1 MPLPEPP
8 PLGAAMLPAGTYDG
22 QVVFITGAGTGLG
35 RAMAVEFARLGAA
48 LVIAS
53 RNAEHR
59 QAGIEAVTRAAEEGR
74 PKPARVIGVSVDVR
88 DPGQVAAAFDEAEA
102 ELGPVGVLVN
112 NAAGNFPVPAEDL
125 SFNGWR
131 AVTGIVLDGTFN
143 CSTEFARRAIAR
155 EAPGAVLNIG
165 ATYAWTGGPGTA
177 HSAAAKAAVTN
188 LDPVAGGRMGAGGN
202 PGELPRAR
210 AVPARGPRARD
221 GRSAPNG
228 AAADFTTIPPDGPAA
243 CTSSAGPRRTC
254 APPTRSTSP
263 ATHSFSTA
271 RTGCGAASGCPSS
284 FRCASSPES
293 TTATGR
299 LITPRPGAA
308 ESASRARR
316 TSFLTLPEGVPGQ
329 LVDDHDQLGGL
340 LPGHPGRGEVEP
352 WLRRC

>member
-8 PLGAAMLPAGTYDG
+8 PLGTAMLPAGTYDG

-59 QAGIEAVTRAAEEGR
+59 QAGIEAVTRVTEEAGG
-74 PKPARVIGVSVDVR
+74 KPARVIGVAVDVR
-88 DPGQVAAAFDEAEA
+88 DPGQVAAAFDEAER

-155 EAPGAVLNIG
+155 GAPGAVLNIG
-165 ATYAWTGGPGTA
+165 ATYAWTGGPGAA

-188 LDPVAGGRMGAGGN
+188 LTQSLAVEWAPAGIRVNCLA
-202 PGELPRAR
+202 PGLFPHDDH
-210 AVPARGPRARD
+210 VPAMAAVR
-221 GRSAPNG
+221 PNG
-228 AAADFTTIPPDGPAA
+228 AARDFTTIP
-243 CTSSAGPRRTC
+243 AGR
-254 APPTRSTSP
+254 
-263 ATHSFSTA
+263 
-271 RTGCGAASGCPSS
+271 
-284 FRCASSPES
+284 
-293 TTATGR
+293 TGR
-299 LITPRPGAA
+299 LHELGWAATYMCSPYAAYLTGHTLVLDGAN
-308 ESASRARR
+308 
-316 TSFLTLPEGVPGQ
+316 
-329 LVDDHDQLGGL
+329 
-340 LPGHPGRGEVEP
+340 
-352 WLRRC
+352 WLRRGLRMPEFVPLREQPGMTRETR